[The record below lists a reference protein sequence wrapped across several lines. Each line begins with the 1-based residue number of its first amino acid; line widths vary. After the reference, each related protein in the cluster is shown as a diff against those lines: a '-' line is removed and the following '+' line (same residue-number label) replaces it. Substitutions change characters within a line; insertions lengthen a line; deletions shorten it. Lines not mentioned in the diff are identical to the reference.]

1 MATDRPPDRR
11 LTDRPVI
18 TPAQASDLA
27 AILALLASH
36 GLPDAGLAEHLPT
49 ALVARVGAVSP
60 TAVSPTAVSPTA
72 VSSTA
77 VSPTATVVGCAAIEP
92 YDGAGL
98 LRSVAVAE
106 PQRGT
111 GLGMR
116 LTEAAIRLAEARG
129 IRALYLLTETAAG
142 FFPRFGFRPIPRDEV
157 APAVRQSIEFTR
169 ACPASAMAMVKE

>member
-1 MATDRPPDRR
+1 MAP
-11 LTDRPVI
+11 DRPVI
-18 TPAQASDLA
+18 EPAQASDLA

-60 TAVSPTAVSPTA
+60 TAVSPTAVS
-72 VSSTA
+72 STA

-106 PQRGT
+106 PQRGS

-169 ACPASAMAMVKE
+169 ACPASAMAMVKEL

>member
-1 MATDRPPDRR
+1 M
-11 LTDRPVI
+11 I
-18 TPAQASDLA
+18 TEGIAA
-27 AILALLASH
+27 AINRQ
-36 GLPDAGLAEHLPT
+36 PDM
-49 ALVARVGAVSP
+49 V
-60 TAVSPTAVSPTA
+60 
-72 VSSTA
+72 
-77 VSPTATVVGCAAIEP
+77 VVGCAAIEP

-169 ACPASAMAMVKE
+169 ACPASAMAMVKEL

>member
-1 MATDRPPDRR
+1 MTTT
-11 LTDRPVI
+11 LI
-18 TPAQASDLA
+18 SPARSDDLKA
-27 AILALLASH
+27 VLALLATH
-36 GLPDAGLAEHLPT
+36 RLPQDGLAEHLET
-49 ALVARVGAVSP
+49 ALVARVGGQ
-60 TAVSPTAVSPTA
+60 
-72 VSSTA
+72 
-77 VSPTATVVGCAAIEP
+77 VVGCAAIEP

-142 FFPRFGFRPIPRDEV
+142 FFSRFGFRPIPRDEV

-169 ACPASAMAMVKE
+169 ACPASAAAMVKEL

>member
-49 ALVARVGAVSP
+49 ALVARVG
-60 TAVSPTAVSPTA
+60 AVSPTAVSPTA

-169 ACPASAMAMVKE
+169 ACPASAMAMVKEL

>member
-36 GLPDAGLAEHLPT
+36 GLPDAGLADHLPT
-49 ALVARVGAVSP
+49 ALVARVG
-60 TAVSPTAVSPTA
+60 AVSPTAVSPTA

-169 ACPASAMAMVKE
+169 ACPASATAMVKEL

>member
-1 MATDRPPDRR
+1 MRPSISPARPD
-11 LTDRPVI
+11 
-18 TPAQASDLA
+18 DLS

-36 GLPDAGLAEHLPT
+36 RLPEAGLADHLAT
-49 ALVARVGAVSP
+49 ALVARDGEQ
-60 TAVSPTAVSPTA
+60 
-72 VSSTA
+72 
-77 VSPTATVVGCAAIEP
+77 VVGCAAIER

-98 LRSVAVAE
+98 LRSVAVAQQ
-106 PQRGT
+106 QRGT

-116 LTEAAIRLAEARG
+116 LTEAAIGLADTLG

-169 ACPASAMAMVKE
+169 ACPASARAFVKEL

>member
-11 LTDRPVI
+11 LTDRPAI
-18 TPAQASDLA
+18 EPAQASDLA

-60 TAVSPTAVSPTA
+60 TAVSPTAVS
-72 VSSTA
+72 STA
-77 VSPTATVVGCAAIEP
+77 ISPTATVVGCAAIEP

-169 ACPASAMAMVKE
+169 ACPASALAMVKAL